1 MKLIS
6 CYISGFGTI
15 KEWSYDFSD
24 GMNAL
29 CQENGWGKTTFSVF
43 LKAMFYGMDYSARTK
58 MLTERKHYM
67 PWDGGICGGNLI
79 FEAEGKTYRVERT
92 FGKTDKEDTFLLLD
106 LNTGNACDDF
116 SKNLGE
122 ELFQVDR
129 DSFEKSIFIPQSSV
143 STAMTDSLNAKMGD
157 LAAAKDDINNFDEA
171 VSRVAEVRKNYT
183 RRSKVNNGKITMI
196 KEEISKCSE
205 LIDKKT
211 AILDGYHKQF
221 DKLEEKKKS
230 LNWMEAEKNRITD
243 EIRMQ
248 SKREQD
254 MGAYRQQQ
262 EFLKKQQE
270 EMNALDDFFAAGLPE
285 EQEQTAMEELERQY
299 DMTRRTERELAIKLP
314 PEQQIHK
321 WEGLFGEEV
330 PTKEDLT
337 KWKEMSKR
345 LQELRMQGEHSKL
358 SEDAAA
364 QLEQLK
370 YFFAQKV
377 PTEEELSQV
386 EKDVVELSRLDG
398 RIVEQDENYRN
409 IKARADV
416 VTKTGRTAGKA
427 AGILML
433 FILFVALLL
442 GGLSFRL
449 LAPDAD
455 GSSIYQ
461 ILCFGGA
468 AATGVAAV
476 MQYLRMRSLHRNK
489 QEDLQNQLKE
499 AEDALVQS
507 RQKREDLAARCKEFL
522 SYFKLTPAD
531 SMQQMVYEIRVNL
544 DHYVRLQEE
553 AQQATAQ
560 TTNAVEE
567 MADVRMELYT
577 ILDRYAL
584 VYQMDLYHEGNEI
597 DLLERL
603 KNDKELYEEYMHC
616 REQLDLIH
624 STMEEQKRLLHKYL
638 DRFPLEA
645 EGSAQ
650 EQLHLVRSK
659 RIRYGQLQEEIQ
671 QLQEKIKLFEEDN
684 QVKESALSV
693 EELQEKQVQI
703 DEEIKEMQKGITQ
716 DRESLHQLSV
726 ELDGIEDAENRRD
739 VLLEEKMECDHKV
752 DLLAKTEEFLKI
764 AKEQFLSTYMR
775 PLRQG
780 MEHYMAIL
788 DDKYKESVKDMDF
801 DITMDLAVQV
811 RCQGSTHSSEYLSH
825 GYQDLVGICARF
837 ALVDVL
843 YHKEQPVIVLDDPFT
858 NLDENKITHAL
869 ELLTNIAKD
878 RQIVYFTCHE
888 SRMPS

>member
-106 LNTGNACDDF
+106 LNTGSACDDF

-270 EMNALDDFFAAGLPE
+270 EMNALDDFFAAGLPD

-299 DMTRRTERELAIKLP
+299 DMARRTERELAIKMP

-330 PTKEDLT
+330 PTKEDLA
-337 KWKEMSKR
+337 KWKEMSNR

-416 VTKTGRTAGKA
+416 VTKTGRTAGKTA
-427 AGILML
+427 SVLML
-433 FILFVALLL
+433 FILFAALLL
-442 GGLSFRL
+442 GGFSFRL
-449 LAPDAD
+449 LAPDSD

-499 AEDALVQS
+499 AEDALAQS
-507 RQKREDLAARCKEFL
+507 RQKREDLAVRCKEFL

-544 DHYVRLQEE
+544 DHYVRLQDE

-584 VYQMDLYHEGNEI
+584 VYQMDLYHEGNET

-603 KNDKELYEEYMHC
+603 KNDKELYEEYVHC
-616 REQLDLIH
+616 RKQLDLTH
-624 STMEEQKRLLHKYL
+624 LTMEEQKHLLHKYL
-638 DRFPLEA
+638 DRFPLET
-645 EGSAQ
+645 EESAQ

-659 RIRYGQLQEEIQ
+659 RVRYGQLQEEIQ
-671 QLQEKIKLFEEDN
+671 HLQEKIKSFEEDN

-726 ELDGIEDAENRRD
+726 ELDSIEDAENRRD

-788 DDKYKESVKDMDF
+788 DDKYKDSVKDMDF

-825 GYQDLVGICARF
+825 GYQDLVGLCARF

-869 ELLTNIAKD
+869 DLLTNIAKD

>member
-270 EMNALDDFFAAGLPE
+270 EMNALDDFFAAGLPD

-299 DMTRRTERELAIKLP
+299 DMAHRTERDLAIKLP

-416 VTKTGRTAGKA
+416 VTKTGRAAGKTAGV
-427 AGILML
+427 LML

-449 LAPDAD
+449 LAPDSE

-476 MQYLRMRSLHRNK
+476 MQYLRMRSIHRNK

-499 AEDALVQS
+499 AEDALAQS
-507 RQKREDLAARCKEFL
+507 RQKREDLAVRCKEFL

-584 VYQMDLYHEGNEI
+584 VYQMDLYHEGNET
-597 DLLERL
+597 DLLESL

-726 ELDGIEDAENRRD
+726 ELDSIEDAENRRD

-788 DDKYKESVKDMDF
+788 DDKYKDSVKDMDF